1 MRSTAKRCR
10 SLSANSSLCSSAVS
24 RLLARRVSS
33 VLKPILVLAME
44 AHDRDQALA
53 IHMDILTRA
62 SGTEDIGLWMSG
74 IKQLI
79 VRL

>member
-1 MRSTAKRCR
+1 MRSTVKRCR
-10 SLSANSSLCSSAVS
+10 SLFANSSLCSSAVS
-24 RLLARRVSS
+24 RLLARRISS
-33 VLKPILVLAME
+33 VLKSVLVLAME